1 MPRIIV
7 ENLRKIYRQQKGAEI
22 TAIENLSFK
31 VEESEIVSIVGQT
44 GCGKS
49 TFLRILLGVD
59 KPTSGK
65 VLIDGREPYK
75 DFDYFRGKIAAVF
88 QEDRLLPW
96 RTALG
101 NAKLGLEI
109 LNISKREQIEKA
121 SAWLN
126 KLGLEGFH
134 KAYPHELSGGMRQR
148 VALARAL
155 ALEPSIVLFDEAF
168 GHLDEVTAS
177 RLRADFLKVSKEQR
191 YTTVMVT
198 HNLDEAIE
206 STNRILVFGKPARVL
221 ADIRLNEE
229 HRKDIL
235 SMYRLRAAIQRIIEM
250 NQPVSNVEEVLRRL

>member
-1 MPRIIV
+1 MPKIIV
-7 ENLRKIYRQQKGAEI
+7 ENLRKTYGQQKGTEVV
-22 TAIENLSFK
+22 AIENLSFT

-59 KPTSGK
+59 KPTEGR
-65 VLIDGREPYK
+65 VLIDGKEPYR
-75 DFDYFRGKIAAVF
+75 DFDHFRGKIAAVF

-109 LNISKREQIEKA
+109 LNVPEREQIEKA
-121 SAWLN
+121 AAWLD
-126 KLGLEGFH
+126 KLGLAGFH

-177 RLRADFLKVSKEQR
+177 RLRADFLKVSKEQK
-191 YTTVMVT
+191 YTTIMVT

-206 STNRILVFGKPARVL
+206 STNRILVFGKPAKLL
-221 ADIRLNEE
+221 ADIRID
-229 HRKDIL
+229 RKHKQDIYG
-235 SMYRLRAAIQRIIEM
+235 MYRLRTAIQRIIQL
-250 NQPVSNVEEVLRRL
+250 NQPAEIEELLRE

>member
-1 MPRIIV
+1 MPKIIV
-7 ENLRKIYRQQKGAEI
+7 ENLRKTYGQQKGTEV
-22 TAIENLSFK
+22 TAVENLSFT

-65 VLIDGREPYK
+65 ILIDGKEPYK
-75 DFDYFRGKIAAVF
+75 NFSYFKGKIAAVF

-109 LNISKREQIEKA
+109 LNIPEQEQLKKA
-121 SAWLN
+121 AAWLD
-126 KLGLEGFH
+126 KLGLTGFH

-155 ALEPSIVLFDEAF
+155 ALEPEIVLFDEAF

-177 RLRADFLKVSKEQR
+177 RLRTDFLKVSKEQK
-191 YTTVMVT
+191 YTTIMVT

-206 STNRILVFGKPARVL
+206 STNRILVFGKPAKLL
-221 ADIRLNEE
+221 ADIIIDAK
-229 HRKDIL
+229 HKQDIYG
-235 SMYRLRAAIQRIIEM
+235 MYNLRTVIQKIIQRNEPVEIEK
-250 NQPVSNVEEVLRRL
+250 VLRE